1 MDSPRWYRG
10 REKSCMAGTARGF
23 AEQEIA
29 SLRIDYRGS
38 KESDGDFSDMRF
50 TRQISDALAAIEYAA
65 NLPHDRS

>member
-1 MDSPRWYRG
+1 
-10 REKSCMAGTARGF
+10 MAGTARGF

-38 KESDGDFSDMRF
+38 RESDGDFSDMRF